1 MKKGKFVILAVS
13 ASLIHGTATVSVC
26 NGAAPIIMP
35 PSLPA
40 DSPFDFPDDDPS
52 PQDAAGSDES
62 DLRESDSSPEN
73 QSSIAPGINQ
83 GLSRSTVASTPSE
96 TMNQQAVHTVVPVTP
111 RPAGNSSNATVPK
124 PVPLESPAVKASTEQ
139 PTAPAEPESSVVKQA
154 NLSKSK
160 VSATAKPLESLPKSS
175 MPRHES
181 VKPIKAAG
189 TTKPKPKLASKPSP
203 RSMTGTTNKTKVKQ
217 DSAASADRA
226 NVHKS
231 VTPPPAREPEVQ
243 LAAEPGLSARTS
255 QSPSQRHQNS
265 QPVWPPPGE
274 GGKVNILP
282 TLPR

>member
-40 DSPFDFPDDDPS
+40 DSSFDFPDDDVAL
-52 PQDAAGSDES
+52 QDAAGSGGSDMHES
-62 DLRESDSSPEN
+62 DTTPEN

-83 GLSRSTVASTPSE
+83 GLSRSTGDSTPSE
-96 TMNQQAVHTVVPVTP
+96 TMNQQAVHTAVPVTP
-111 RPAGNSSNATVPK
+111 RPAGNSSNATVPQ
-124 PVPLESPAVKASTEQ
+124 PVPLESPAVLVSTEQ
-139 PTAPAEPESSVVKQA
+139 PTAPAEPKSSLVRQEYSSQA
-154 NLSKSK
+154 K
-160 VSATAKPLESLPKSS
+160 VSAIAKPLESLPKS
-175 MPRHES
+175 PLTRHEPA
-181 VKPIKAAG
+181 KPAN
-189 TTKPKPKLASKPSP
+189 TPKPKSKLASKTLP

-217 DSAASADRA
+217 DSAASANRA

-243 LAAEPGLSARTS
+243 LAAEPGLSARAS